1 MNFAE
6 FKEIIDEMSDSYKNL
21 SISQIITTML
31 SYIESNNIK
40 AIYNEDLTHYNDNV
54 LKVFTT
60 ELNTLGTLIG
70 QLLVNIN
77 SSCSQEWITAC
88 LKRYAETD
96 FDAFLSENSNM
107 PIEEVLKGLDPKSQS
122 FYNSLGIVRSLHLLS
137 YSLTTVKK
145 VDPIWLEILETIPA
159 PKTEAEKIGFALAN
173 KEILQQE
180 LPILMRNYMLLYLL
194 VNRPLIVELEKAER
208 DFVFK
213 KYNASITE
221 KIRSNR
227 ITAIREED
235 SKKDDAEAIVCNRNK
250 FSRSINIA
258 EQSGGNYFGS
268 TEDFIG
274 NGHSEPWVGI
284 RLSNEFL
291 DILRETN
298 IAGTEITFKGRRAFI
313 SGLER
318 VSDEEFNKA
327 NKKIRNKL
335 PKDSTVQA
343 FKITKGFTLK
353 EIRSYYSYWHLYPK
367 SAHVPNRDIEG
378 SYLVVL
384 NTADSVFAVTSTTL
398 GRAISTVHR
407 RITNAVI
414 DSFDL
419 SF

>member
-1 MNFAE
+1 MKFAE

-21 SISQIITTML
+21 SISQIISGML
-31 SYIESNNIK
+31 SYINNNNVK

-54 LKVFTT
+54 LKVFTN
-60 ELNTLGTLIG
+60 ELNTLGSLIG

-77 SSCSQEWITAC
+77 SSCSEEWITTC
-88 LKRYAETD
+88 LKRYAEID

-107 PIEEVLKGLDPKSQS
+107 SIGEVLKGLDPKSQS

-137 YSLTTVKK
+137 YNFETKK
-145 VDPIWLEILETIPA
+145 NIDPIWLEILETIPT
-159 PKTEAEKIGFALAN
+159 PKTEAEKVGFALAN
-173 KEILQQE
+173 KEVLQQE

-194 VNRPLIVELEKAER
+194 ANRPLIVELETAER

-213 KYNASITE
+213 KYNANLTN

-227 ITAIREED
+227 IAAIRERD
-235 SKKDDAEAIVCNRNK
+235 SKKNDAEAIVCNRNK
-250 FSRSINIA
+250 YSRSINI
-258 EQSGGNYFGS
+258 EQQSGDNYFGS
-268 TEDFIG
+268 TDDFIG
-274 NGHSEPWVGI
+274 DSHNEPWIGI

-298 IAGTEITFKGRRAFI
+298 IANTEITFKGRKAFI

-343 FKITKGFTLK
+343 FKITKGFTIN
-353 EIRSYYSYWHLYPK
+353 EIRSFYSYWNVYPK
-367 SAHVPNRDIEG
+367 NVPNRSIEG